1 MRRAQSYR
9 HSSKNLTW
17 SIFSEILPVRF
28 KLTNSNNRN
37 GTFTKNPSCF
47 WNHTHTNVLSI
58 QLILTPGF
66 SYLQTVTQETNLLVL
81 KRSVSEVWMKRSG
94 EWQIH
99 VHLAVFFLR
108 HGTSFW
114 WFYLLDDPFLAE
126 SFLFDRLFVEAFD
139 LCPQTFFSCPVE
151 SLQRRWEC
159 TRPSLNLEE
168 QESNLR
174 VHANKESGIWARRL
188 EQALFST
195 YLSPWVQ
202 SRSTKKDGRLRCWT
216 SGDDYNPLNFG
227 RIEMIGGYYL
237 KVDFIL

>member
-1 MRRAQSYR
+1 MNVSSVTQVQSIPRQTEIQPSLCEFYHAIWLFCLGDEPAWDGEIHWWWSYFLGGFVRYMRRAQSYR

-37 GTFTKNPSCF
+37 GIFTKNPSCF

-114 WFYLLDDPFLAE
+114 WFYLLDDPFLAQ
-126 SFLFDRLFVEAFD
+126 SFLFDPLFVEAFD
-139 LCPQTFFSCPVE
+139 L
-151 SLQRRWEC
+151 
-159 TRPSLNLEE
+159 
-168 QESNLR
+168 
-174 VHANKESGIWARRL
+174 
-188 EQALFST
+188 
-195 YLSPWVQ
+195 
-202 SRSTKKDGRLRCWT
+202 
-216 SGDDYNPLNFG
+216 
-227 RIEMIGGYYL
+227 
-237 KVDFIL
+237 

>member
-1 MRRAQSYR
+1 MYLVSQKFNLFLANGNTTIIVRILSRNLAFLSRWWTRLRRWITAPATWWWSYFLGGFVRYMRTVQSYR

-37 GTFTKNPSCF
+37 GIFTKNPSCF

-66 SYLQTVTQETNLLVL
+66 SYLQIVTQETNHLLVL

-99 VHLAVFFLR
+99 LHLAVFFLR

-114 WFYLLDDPFLAE
+114 WFYLLDDPFLAQ
-126 SFLFDRLFVEAFD
+126 SF
-139 LCPQTFFSCPVE
+139 
-151 SLQRRWEC
+151 
-159 TRPSLNLEE
+159 
-168 QESNLR
+168 
-174 VHANKESGIWARRL
+174 
-188 EQALFST
+188 
-195 YLSPWVQ
+195 
-202 SRSTKKDGRLRCWT
+202 
-216 SGDDYNPLNFG
+216 
-227 RIEMIGGYYL
+227 
-237 KVDFIL
+237 

>member
-1 MRRAQSYR
+1 MYLVSHKFNLFLAKRKYNHHCANFITQFGFFVSVMNPLETVMNSAWLWSYFLGGFVRYMRRAQSYR

-37 GTFTKNPSCF
+37 GIFTKNPSCF

-66 SYLQTVTQETNLLVL
+66 SYLQTVTQETNHLLVL

-99 VHLAVFFLR
+99 LHLAVFFLR

-114 WFYLLDDPFLAE
+114 WFYLLDDPFLAQ
-126 SFLFDRLFVEAFD
+126 SFLFDPLFVEAFD
-139 LCPQTFFSCPVE
+139 L
-151 SLQRRWEC
+151 
-159 TRPSLNLEE
+159 
-168 QESNLR
+168 
-174 VHANKESGIWARRL
+174 
-188 EQALFST
+188 
-195 YLSPWVQ
+195 
-202 SRSTKKDGRLRCWT
+202 
-216 SGDDYNPLNFG
+216 
-227 RIEMIGGYYL
+227 
-237 KVDFIL
+237 

>member
-1 MRRAQSYR
+1 MRILSRNLAFLSRWWTRLRRWWTAPATWWWSYFLGGFVRYMRTVQSYR

-37 GTFTKNPSCF
+37 GIFTKNPSCF

-108 HGTSFW
+108 HGTFFW
-114 WFYLLDDPFLAE
+114 WFYLLDDPFLAQ
-126 SFLFDRLFVEAFD
+126 SFLFDPLFVEAFD
-139 LCPQTFFSCPVE
+139 L
-151 SLQRRWEC
+151 
-159 TRPSLNLEE
+159 
-168 QESNLR
+168 
-174 VHANKESGIWARRL
+174 
-188 EQALFST
+188 
-195 YLSPWVQ
+195 
-202 SRSTKKDGRLRCWT
+202 
-216 SGDDYNPLNFG
+216 
-227 RIEMIGGYYL
+227 
-237 KVDFIL
+237 